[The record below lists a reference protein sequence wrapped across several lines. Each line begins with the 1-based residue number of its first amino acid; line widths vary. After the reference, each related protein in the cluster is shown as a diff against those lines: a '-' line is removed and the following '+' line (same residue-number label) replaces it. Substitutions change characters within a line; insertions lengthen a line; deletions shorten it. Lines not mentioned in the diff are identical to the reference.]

1 MKFAVRYLKN
11 TFYPLNLPDSMK
23 LEDGDID
30 VKVNV
35 GDRVAT
41 GQTIAVMDLD
51 KIQAKGI
58 NDTVIAILLNTASY
72 RVVSVENGQLVAQ
85 G

>member
-1 MKFAVRYLKN
+1 MIHMTL
-11 TFYPLNLPDSMK
+11 DSMK

>member
-1 MKFAVRYLKN
+1 MVHMTL
-11 TFYPLNLPDSMK
+11 DSMK

-51 KIQAKGI
+51 KIHAKGI

>member
-1 MKFAVRYLKN
+1 MVHMTL
-11 TFYPLNLPDSMK
+11 DSMK

-41 GQTIAVMDLD
+41 GQTIAIMDLD
-51 KIQAKGI
+51 KIQSKGI

>member
-1 MKFAVRYLKN
+1 MTL
-11 TFYPLNLPDSMK
+11 DSMK

-41 GQTIAVMDLD
+41 GQTIAIMDLD
-51 KIQAKGI
+51 KIQSKGI

-85 G
+85 GWYKWENMMLNL